1 MKKNNDETSE
11 GLNQIFEIINAKGDT
26 GELREIVEQN
36 NNSTRQDEQQQSE
49 WKGLDLY
56 LGFFVDKTERNVDRS
71 SVFVDKIVC
80 FVDTSHWIV
89 NIWKNRMKTIE
100 YSEDIHIKCG

>member
-49 WKGLDLY
+49 
-56 LGFFVDKTERNVDRS
+56 
-71 SVFVDKIVC
+71 
-80 FVDTSHWIV
+80 
-89 NIWKNRMKTIE
+89 
-100 YSEDIHIKCG
+100 